1 MAQLGN
7 SPYQPADRHL
17 FASESRQQGENLMGL
32 LLVRNR
38 PSRTERVPE
47 MAETTKSG
55 TTRRSVLV
63 SFVVN
68 CVETLGL
75 AVAAGVT
82 GSVALRAQT
91 AANAADVA
99 VQVFLLIGVL
109 SSVRPPD
116 ETHPLGYGRE
126 RFVWSLL
133 AALGIFLGGGVLG
146 LDEAIHAALHP
157 SAIHSYLVAYLVL
170 VTTVVLDAFALE
182 VGLRTVREKA
192 AGLGV
197 SLRDQLSQS
206 TDPASTTVVV
216 GGACSVIGGIT
227 ATAGLVLSEVTA
239 SPTPDTVASALIG
252 LLLLLTSLLLLRTNR
267 DLLSGRGV
275 PPPMLRE
282 MSQVIAEQA
291 GVVDVPDLFAIVVGP
306 SSLVVDGD
314 VTFAHDLD
322 LPAVEKTILHCVH
335 VLRERW
341 PPIKY
346 VYLTPVGQARPTRA
360 ARSGALAVDGK
371 QPRPPSPPGSKS
383 SKGG

>member
-1 MAQLGN
+1 
-7 SPYQPADRHL
+7 
-17 FASESRQQGENLMGL
+17 MGL

-38 PSRTERVPE
+38 PSRTERVPG
-47 MAETTKSG
+47 MAETTKSEA
-55 TTRRSVLV
+55 TRRGVLV

-116 ETHPLGYGRE
+116 QTHPLGYGRE
-126 RFVWSLL
+126 RFFWSLL

-182 VGLRTVREKA
+182 IELRPVREKA
-192 AGLGV
+192 ARHGV

-239 SPTPDTVASALIG
+239 SPTPDTLASALIG
-252 LLLLLTSLLLLRTNR
+252 LLLLLTSVLLLRMNR

-275 PPPMLRE
+275 SPPMLRE
-282 MSQVIAEQA
+282 MSQAIAEQA

-322 LPAVEKTILHCVH
+322 LPAVEKTILDCVH

-346 VYLTPVGQARPTRA
+346 VYLTPVGKARPTRA
-360 ARSGALAVDGK
+360 ARSGAFRVDGK
-371 QPRPPSPPGSKS
+371 QPRPAAPPGSKS
-383 SKGG
+383 STDG

>member
-1 MAQLGN
+1 
-7 SPYQPADRHL
+7 
-17 FASESRQQGENLMGL
+17 
-32 LLVRNR
+32 
-38 PSRTERVPE
+38 
-47 MAETTKSG
+47 MAETTKSE

-75 AVAAGVT
+75 GVAAGVT

-109 SSVRPPD
+109 SSVRLPD
-116 ETHPLGYGRE
+116 QTHPLGYGRE
-126 RFVWSLL
+126 RFFWSLI

-146 LDEAIHAALHP
+146 LDEAVHAALHP
-157 SAIHSYLVAYLVL
+157 SAVHSYLVAYLVL

-182 VGLRTVREKA
+182 IGLRPVRKQA
-192 AGLGV
+192 AGRGI
-197 SLRDQLSQS
+197 SLRDSLARS

-216 GGACSVIGGIT
+216 AGGCSVIGGVA
-227 ATAGLVLSEVTA
+227 ATAGLVLSEVTG
-239 SPTPDTVASALIG
+239 SQVPDTAASALIG
-252 LLLLLTSLLLLRTNR
+252 LLLLLASVLLLQTNR

-275 PPPMLRE
+275 SPPMLRE
-282 MSQVIAEQA
+282 MSQVIAEQV

-314 VTFAHDLD
+314 VIFAHDLD
-322 LPAVEKTILHCVH
+322 LAAVEQTILHCIH

-341 PPIKY
+341 PKIKY
-346 VYLTPVGQARPTRA
+346 VYLTPVGKPRPTRA
-360 ARSGALAVDGK
+360 RRSGAPAADGK
-371 QPRPPSPPGSKS
+371 QPRPPSPAGPAT
-383 SKGG
+383 

>member
-1 MAQLGN
+1 
-7 SPYQPADRHL
+7 
-17 FASESRQQGENLMGL
+17 
-32 LLVRNR
+32 
-38 PSRTERVPE
+38 

-68 CVETLGL
+68 GAETLGL
-75 AVAAGVT
+75 GVAAGVT

-91 AANAADVA
+91 AANAAEVA

-116 ETHPLGYGRE
+116 QTHPLGYGRE
-126 RFVWSLL
+126 RFFWSLL

-146 LDEAIHAALHP
+146 LDEAVHAALYP

-170 VTTVVLDAFALE
+170 ATTVVLDAFALE
-182 VGLRTVREKA
+182 IGLRPVREQA
-192 AGLGV
+192 ADRGV
-197 SLRDQLSQS
+197 SLRDYLRRS

-216 GGACSVIGGIT
+216 GGGCSVIGGIT
-227 ATAGLVLSEVTA
+227 ATAGLVLSQVTA
-239 SPTPDTVASALIG
+239 SPAPDTVASALIG
-252 LLLLLTSLLLLRTNR
+252 LLLVVASVLLLRTTR

-291 GVVDVPDLFAIVVGP
+291 GVVDVPDLFAIVIGP

-314 VTFAHDLD
+314 VTFADDLNV
-322 LPAVEKTILHCVH
+322 PAVEQTILHCIH

-341 PPIKY
+341 PKIKY

-360 ARSGALAVDGK
+360 SRSGALAVDGK
-371 QPRPPSPPGSKS
+371 RPRPPSPPGSKS
-383 SKGG
+383 STGG

>member
-1 MAQLGN
+1 
-7 SPYQPADRHL
+7 
-17 FASESRQQGENLMGL
+17 
-32 LLVRNR
+32 
-38 PSRTERVPE
+38 
-47 MAETTKSG
+47 
-55 TTRRSVLV
+55 
-63 SFVVN
+63 
-68 CVETLGL
+68 
-75 AVAAGVT
+75 VAAGAT

-116 ETHPLGYGRE
+116 QTHPLGYGRE
-126 RFVWSLL
+126 RFFWSLL

-146 LDEAIHAALHP
+146 LDEAVRAALHP

-182 VGLRTVREKA
+182 IGLRPVREQA
-192 AGLGV
+192 AGV
-197 SLRDQLSQS
+197 SLRDYLGRS

-216 GGACSVIGGIT
+216 GGGCSVIGGIM
-227 ATAGLVLSEVTA
+227 ATAGLVLSEVSR
-239 SPTPDTVASALIG
+239 SPAPDTVASALIG
-252 LLLLLTSLLLLRTNR
+252 LLLLLASVLLLRTNR

-275 PPPMLRE
+275 PAPMLRE

-291 GVVDVPDLFAIVVGP
+291 GVVDVPDLFAVVIGP

-314 VTFAHDLD
+314 VTFADDLD
-322 LPAVEKTILHCVH
+322 VPAVEQTILHCVH

-341 PPIKY
+341 PKIKY
-346 VYLTPVGQARPTRA
+346 VYLTPVGMARPTRA

-371 QPRPPSPPGSKS
+371 QRRPPSPPGSKS
-383 SKGG
+383 STEA